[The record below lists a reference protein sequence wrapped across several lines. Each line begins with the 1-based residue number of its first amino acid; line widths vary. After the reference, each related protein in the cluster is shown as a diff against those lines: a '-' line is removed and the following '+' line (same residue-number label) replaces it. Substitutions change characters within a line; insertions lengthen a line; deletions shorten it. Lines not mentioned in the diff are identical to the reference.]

1 MGFSN
6 FRFVVLFRVIL
17 LAVTVSILMYL
28 VFITEKYFSAVLI
41 GILLIAEIVSLYLYV
56 ENTNRKLKRFLEHI
70 KYSDFTSGFN
80 SDNQIGKSFR
90 ELNKSFN
97 EVLEAFREARSEKEE
112 HLQYLNTVVQHVETG
127 LIAFNQEGEI
137 QLMNTAANRLLK
149 VAHLRHITDLNS
161 FYPNLKQVLK
171 ELDPGDTTLFR
182 NSNNEELALNTTEII
197 MKGKPYKLI
206 SFHNIQAELQKK
218 ELEAWQNLTKVLRHE
233 IMNSIAPISSL
244 TSTLKD
250 ILEDEFTNLEPGEP
264 ISEETVEDVQEALST
279 IENRSHALAR
289 FVNAYKDFTQI
300 PEPHFKLVAMEE
312 VMQNVSNLMQIEFK
326 SREIEFTWKVTTPS
340 LKVTIDPEQIEMV
353 LINLVKNA
361 LQSVENTSGGKVEVI
376 GGLNSNIR
384 PFIAVRD
391 NGPGII
397 PEALERI
404 FIPFFTTKKEG
415 SGIGLALSRQ
425 ILHKHKGSLTVTSVQ
440 NELTEFILTF

>member
-1 MGFSN
+1 MGFNN
-6 FRFVVLFRVIL
+6 FRFVILFRVLL
-17 LAVTVSILMYL
+17 LAATVSIWAYL
-28 VFITEKYFSAVLI
+28 VFITEKYFSATLI
-41 GILLIAEIVSLYLYV
+41 GVALIAEIISLYLYV
-56 ENTNRKLKRFLEHI
+56 ENTNRKLTRFLEHI

-80 SDNQIGKSFR
+80 SDNQIGKSFG
-90 ELNKSFN
+90 ELNKAFN
-97 EVLEAFREARSEKEE
+97 EVLDAFREARSEKEE

-127 LIAFNQEGEI
+127 LIAFNQVGEI
-137 QLMNTAANRLLK
+137 QLMNTAANRMLK
-149 VAHLRHITDLNS
+149 VSHLRTITDLKS
-161 FYPNLKQVLK
+161 YYPSLNKILD
-171 ELDPGDTTLFR
+171 ELNPGEATLFR
-182 NSNNEELALNTTEII
+182 NSSNEELALNATEII

-250 ILEDEFTNLEPGEP
+250 ILDDEVTNLEPGEP
-264 ISEETVEDVQEALST
+264 ISEETIDDIQEALST
-279 IENRSHALAR
+279 IENRSHGLAR

-300 PEPHFKLVAMEE
+300 PDPHFKLVLMEDII
-312 VMQNVSNLMQIEFK
+312 QNIESLMQIEFK
-326 SREIEFTWKVTTPS
+326 SRNIQFETKVTTPS
-340 LKVTIDPEQIEMV
+340 LKVTIDPELIEMV

-361 LQSVENTSGGKVEVI
+361 LQSVEKIEGGNVSIV

-384 PFIAVRD
+384 PFITVRD

-397 PEALERI
+397 PEAIERI

-425 ILHKHKGSLTVTSVQ
+425 ILHKHKGSLTVNSQ
-440 NELTEFILTF
+440 PNEVTEFILTF

>member
-6 FRFVVLFRVIL
+6 FRFVVLLRVIL
-17 LAVTVSILMYL
+17 LVLTVSALVYL
-28 VFITEKYFSAVLI
+28 VFITEKYFSASLVGVLLVFEVI
-41 GILLIAEIVSLYLYV
+41 SLCLYV
-56 ENTNRKLKRFLEHI
+56 ENTNRKLTRFLEHI

-90 ELNKSFN
+90 ELNKAFN

-127 LIAFNQEGEI
+127 LVAFNQKGEI

-149 VAHLRHITDLNS
+149 VAHLRQISDLNTL
-161 FYPNLKQVLK
+161 YPSLNKVLS
-171 ELDPGDTTLFR
+171 ELNPGETTLFR
-182 NSNNEELALNTTEII
+182 NSNNEELALNATEII

-264 ISEETVEDVQEALST
+264 ISQETIEDVQEALST

-300 PEPHFKLVAMEE
+300 PAPHFQLVLMEE
-312 VMQNVSNLMQIEFK
+312 VIQNINSLMQAEFK
-326 SREIEFTWKVTTPS
+326 NREIELNWKITTPS
-340 LKVTIDPEQIEMV
+340 LKITIDPEMIEMV

-361 LQSVENTSGGKVEVI
+361 LQSVENTKGGKVEII

-384 PFIAVRD
+384 PFIVVRD

-404 FIPFFTTKKEG
+404 FIPFFTTKKDG

-425 ILHKHKGSLTVTSVQ
+425 ILHKHKGSLSVSSKQ
-440 NELTEFILTF
+440 DELTEFILTL